1 MGGGVGVE
9 GKENQFY
16 AIPNIT
22 GIENRTELMTW
33 QQIPAVEKGCILS
46 TVSGM
51 DGLRVCKIYET
62 VTYNVENG
70 SCIEGRGLDDRKPPC
85 SVYQLGLPIHTPT
98 PLPAGPS
105 PCPSAELLASIVD

>member
-1 MGGGVGVE
+1 MGGGVGVK

-33 QQIPAVEKGCILS
+33 QQISAVEKGCILS

-70 SCIEGRGLDDRKPPC
+70 SCIEGRGLDDRKPLPVPYTN
-85 SVYQLGLPIHTPT
+85 SVYRYILRP
-98 PLPAGPS
+98 PS
-105 PCPSAELLASIVD
+105 PLALPPAPRRNS